1 MLKIKDIKK
10 FSEYNQ
16 VINFMSE
23 FIYSMKEKNLN
34 FDEFMVLV
42 YGGVDEFKKN
52 NLNDL
57 EEDYKNI
64 CKIVDNYSQIVDL
77 VEKVSD
83 GNE

>member
-16 VINFMSE
+16 VMNFMSE
-23 FIYSMKEKNLN
+23 FIYAMKKGNIN

-42 YGGVDEFKKN
+42 YSGVDEFKKN

-57 EEDYKNI
+57 EEDYKNM
-64 CKIVDNYSQIVDL
+64 CKIVENYSHIIDL